1 MNKKFQIIATS
12 LAIGLMSTPAY
23 SQNGVNSPYS
33 RYGFG
38 MQGDRSLGFNKGMS
52 GVSQGFR
59 SGQEINVMNPAS
71 YSAVDSLTALIDFG
85 MTFQNGNYKMDGIQ
99 KNARN
104 TSIDYFAFQF
114 RAFKNIGMSLGI
126 LPYTNINYN
135 FSSSAENLSGSD
147 DITSS
152 YTFSGSGGLHQVYFG
167 AAWRAFGGP
176 LSIGFNASYLY
187 GDYSHTSTISYNN
200 TSAYSNVRGYSAD
213 ISTWKLDAGLQ
224 YTLRLSKSDDLTLG
238 ATYSLGHEVK
248 NRAIRNTQTLSGTTV
263 QGMTS
268 DTIRNAFE
276 LPHSL
281 DAGFTFRHGNHW
293 RLGGDF
299 TLEKWSECKF
309 PSQGG
314 SEGLFVSKKGQLY
327 DRMRV
332 ALGYDITPNAMS
344 KKFLNRLTYKLG
356 GYYSRSYACADLTGT
371 VTDKPFEYG
380 VSAGFSIPI
389 SNRNLWY
396 NSPKINVAFHWVHSD
411 IPYLNTTTM
420 RKSNLVENY
429 LKLSLGL
436 TFSER
441 WFYKWKVQ

>member
-1 MNKKFQIIATS
+1 ME
-12 LAIGLMSTPAY
+12 IGC
-23 SQNGVNSPYS
+23 
-33 RYGFG
+33 
-38 MQGDRSLGFNKGMS
+38 RS
-52 GVSQGFR
+52 
-59 SGQEINVMNPAS
+59 
-71 YSAVDSLTALIDFG
+71 
-85 MTFQNGNYKMDGIQ
+85 
-99 KNARN
+99 
-104 TSIDYFAFQF
+104 
-114 RAFKNIGMSLGI
+114 
-126 LPYTNINYN
+126 
-135 FSSSAENLSGSD
+135 
-147 DITSS
+147 
-152 YTFSGSGGLHQVYFG
+152 
-167 AAWRAFGGP
+167 
-176 LSIGFNASYLY
+176 
-187 GDYSHTSTISYNN
+187 
-200 TSAYSNVRGYSAD
+200 
-213 ISTWKLDAGLQ
+213 
-224 YTLRLSKSDDLTLG
+224 
-238 ATYSLGHEVK
+238 TYSLGHEVK

-281 DAGFTFRHGNHW
+281 DAGFTFRHGNRW
-293 RLGGDF
+293 RFGGDF